1 MRAWGDVRRQVAPM
15 KRQQT
20 GTARRSAPHAGVAYS
35 REFLERLARILVH
48 SGHSPRKLVQEFT
61 AVCKPM
67 KEPAQ
72 PWDPAR
78 LAFVSDLPHVIAHW
92 HADPQY
98 LDSEGSPLALP
109 LRARGPSLI
118 ALISRVLP
126 SSAPSD
132 VFESL
137 LALRAIRRRGTRYLP
152 TDRYLAF
159 NQQRASALAHGLT
172 TLLGMLRT
180 VEHNVSSGSRRTV
193 LERAAINPRFPV
205 SALPAFHNRL
215 KRLAGEFLWNLDGDM
230 RRREAGTRSKL
241 TTRLGVGVFAFEDPL
256 VTGKVQMGG
265 SRTPAG
271 GRTLAKARKGTQR

>member
-1 MRAWGDVRRQVAPM
+1 M
-15 KRQQT
+15 KR
-20 GTARRSAPHAGVAYS
+20 APTRKASPNPSPTGVAYS

-48 SGHSPRKLVQEFT
+48 SGHSPRKLAREF
-61 AVCKPM
+61 ADVCKPL
-67 KEPAQ
+67 KEPTQ

-98 LDSEGSPLALP
+98 LDSQGLPLPLAR
-109 LRARGPSLI
+109 RAQGPSLT

-132 VFESL
+132 VIDSL
-137 LALRAIRRRGTRYLP
+137 LALRAVRRRGTRFVP

-180 VEHNVSSGSRRTV
+180 VEHNVSSGSGRTV
-193 LERAAINPRFPV
+193 LERASINPRFPV
-205 SALPAFHNRL
+205 NALPAFHNRL
-215 KRLAGEFLWNLDGDM
+215 KRVAAEFLWNIDGDM
-230 RRREAGTRSKL
+230 RRREGRNRSRL

-256 VTGKVQMGG
+256 IIGKVRAPV
-265 SRTPAG
+265 SRKHAI
-271 GRTLAKARKGTQR
+271 RRAVAKARKGTRP